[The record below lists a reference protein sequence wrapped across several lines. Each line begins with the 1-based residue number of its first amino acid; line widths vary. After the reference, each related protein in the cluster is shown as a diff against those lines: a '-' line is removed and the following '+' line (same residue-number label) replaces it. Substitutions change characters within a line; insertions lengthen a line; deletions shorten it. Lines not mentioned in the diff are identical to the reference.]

1 MDQHAHHSEI
11 MALLR
16 LGLDIVS
23 VLDVR
28 AQDLARVL
36 AGKASGETTTY
47 PSGKGIPAFE
57 ARQGR

>member
-1 MDQHAHHSEI
+1 